1 MWIDIEQV
9 DLDRLATALSVS
21 LNTWIAPENSIKHE
35 VANEKTTLTPLFIM
49 QVASHLEI
57 ALGLSIESQKKVAVA
72 GYACGYPRYRWSPD
86 IYENI
91 ADSISFDTLAG
102 DYPIYKVDF
111 STLGKITW
119 IGESAHTETRAK
131 SIDEFLHFYNDL
143 NTQSRQKVW
152 LNNHF
157 ISSQREDL
165 GLRAWKAK
173 Q

>member
-9 DLDRLATALSVS
+9 DLDRLATVLSMS
-21 LNTWIAPENSIKHE
+21 LGTWIAPENSIKHE
-35 VANEKTTLTPLFIM
+35 GANEKTTLTPLFIM

-57 ALGLSIESQKKVAVA
+57 ALGLSVESQKKVAVA
-72 GYACGYPRYRWSPD
+72 GYVCGYPRYRWSPD

-102 DYPIYKVDF
+102 DYPILKVDF

-119 IGESAHTETRAK
+119 IGESEHAEMRAQ
-131 SIDEFLHFYNDL
+131 SVDEFLHFYNDL
-143 NTQSRQKVW
+143 NAQSRQKIW
-152 LNNHF
+152 LNKGF
-157 ISSQREDL
+157 ISSKKRFL
-165 GLRAWKAK
+165 GL

>member
-9 DLDRLATALSVS
+9 DLDRLASALSMS
-21 LNTWIAPENSIKHE
+21 LGTWIAPENSIKHE
-35 VANEKTTLTPLFIM
+35 GANEKTTLTPLFIM

-57 ALGLSIESQKKVAVA
+57 ALGLSVESQKKVAVA
-72 GYACGYPRYRWSPD
+72 GYVCGYPRYRWSPD

-102 DYPIYKVDF
+102 DYPIFKVDF

-119 IGESAHTETRAK
+119 IGESAHAEMRAQ
-131 SIDEFLHFYNDL
+131 SVDELLHFYNDL

-152 LNNHF
+152 LNNDF
-157 ISSQREDL
+157 VSSQREAL
-165 GLRAWKAK
+165 GLRS
-173 Q
+173 

>member
-21 LNTWIAPENSIKHE
+21 LNKWIAPENSIE
-35 VANEKTTLTPLFIM
+35 NNGVTEKPTFTPLFIA

-57 ALGLSIESQKKVAVA
+57 ALGLSVESQKKVAVA
-72 GYACGYPRYRWSPD
+72 GYVCGYPRYRWSPD

-102 DYPIYKVDF
+102 DYPIFKVDF

-119 IGESAHTETRAK
+119 IGESAHAEMRAQ
-131 SIDEFLHFYNDL
+131 SVDELLHFYNDL

-152 LNNHF
+152 LNNDF
-157 ISSQREDL
+157 VSSRREAL
-165 GLRAWKAK
+165 GLRS
-173 Q
+173 